1 MGSVKLQRL
10 VTLIVVGG
18 GIAVVMWFTNA
29 GASPATQQQEINSV
43 GELYL
48 IVRGS

>member
-1 MGSVKLQRL
+1 MGSVKLQHL

-29 GASPATQQQEINSV
+29 GATQQQEINSV
-43 GELYL
+43 GEFYL